1 MCLSLLFSNVFSNVI
16 CCTKRMEI
24 LFYSVLFCPP
34 KSIINSFCT
43 LNFLGFCREAKKKVY
58 SLFSSQFYTLSWVLI
73 VVFLTLWAFIYSTL
87 SKRSW
92 NLILSLRLLR
102 IWFIFVSSR
111 SEILPKKPRELRV
124 GRRQFPPGGGGGT
137 AIYGLYRYVPLWRV
151 WFSSSLL

>member
-73 VVFLTLWAFIYSTL
+73 VVFFNTLGLHLFNFKWTVLKPDLESAVTAHMVYF
-87 SKRSW
+87 RF
-92 NLILSLRLLR
+92 LSLGN
-102 IWFIFVSSR
+102 IT
-111 SEILPKKPRELRV
+111 KK
-124 GRRQFPPGGGGGT
+124 RQGIKGGSQAISPEGGGGT
-137 AIYGLYRYVPLWRV
+137 AIYGLYRYVPPWRV